1 MKKLLSITALLLVGA
16 GAAYYWREPLLG
28 LAAKYQTRDMF
39 VSAEAATMTLGP
51 ATGSH
56 FPGLQA
62 SYQGRRIT
70 LVDEFAGSNG
80 TVLVALRSLDWCVYC
95 KHQLVQL
102 NAYKPFFDAAG
113 IALVAIT
120 YDPPQVQQ
128 AFQREHG
135 IEIPLLSDEHSLSF
149 RTLGIL
155 NESYRPGD
163 AEYGIPHPGMIVIDD
178 NGLVAGKLFV
188 ESPEQ
193 RVESK
198 AALRYARRALG
209 LKSPFQLR

>member
-1 MKKLLSITALLLVGA
+1 MKKLPVITALLLA
-16 GAAYYWREPLLG
+16 GALAAWYFREPLG
-28 LAAKYQTRDMF
+28 DLAAAYQTRDMF
-39 VSAEAATMTLGP
+39 VTAEAATMTLGP

-70 LVDEFAGSNG
+70 LVQEFAGSNG

-95 KHQLVQL
+95 KRQLVQL
-102 NAYKPFFDAAG
+102 NEYKPFFDAAG
-113 IALVAIT
+113 IALVVIT
-120 YDPPQVQQ
+120 YDPPPVQQ

-135 IEIPLLSDEHSLSF
+135 IDIPLLSDEQSLSF

-155 NESYRPGD
+155 NEDFQPGD
-163 AEYGIPHPGMIVIDD
+163 SEYGIPHPGLIVIDD
-178 NGLVAGKLFV
+178 EGVVAGKLFV

-193 RVESK
+193 RVDSK

-209 LKSPFQLR
+209 LKSPFALR